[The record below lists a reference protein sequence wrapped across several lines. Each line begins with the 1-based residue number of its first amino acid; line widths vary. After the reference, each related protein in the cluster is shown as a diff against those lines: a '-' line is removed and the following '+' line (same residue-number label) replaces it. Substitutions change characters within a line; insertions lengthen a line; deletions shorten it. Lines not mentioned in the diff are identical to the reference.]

1 MELVAILFP
10 QIWLVSCCVYHRLGT
25 VEIGTWKRKGGN
37 GMYMRELH
45 LGQGGME
52 VGSCE
57 EKGHGGPRFIGA
69 RGVKSERERLGG
81 GDSVCMRVEVWW
93 G

>member
-1 MELVAILFP
+1 
-10 QIWLVSCCVYHRLGT
+10 
-25 VEIGTWKRKGGN
+25 
-37 GMYMRELH
+37 MYMRELH

-69 RGVKSERERLGG
+69 RGVKSERERVG
-81 GDSVCMRVEVWW
+81 GDTVCECVEVWW

>member
-1 MELVAILFP
+1 
-10 QIWLVSCCVYHRLGT
+10 
-25 VEIGTWKRKGGN
+25 
-37 GMYMRELH
+37 MYMRELH

-81 GDSVCMRVEVWW
+81 GQCVYACGGVVGLMQKGDEATCCRNKFAWKGW
-93 G
+93 